1 MAPTG
6 CAYPATARREHT
18 PAVLIFCTILLAA
31 LVGSSCGYV
40 GEPLPPALHIPQRVA
55 DLSAIERG
63 AQIHV
68 QFTLPTHTTE
78 SLDIRTPVRIELRVG
93 TAGQPFDLPS
103 WQAGAKAFTDIPAD
117 QSPVKYD
124 LPAAEWIGKDVVLA
138 VRVFGA
144 NGRTAGWSNLF
155 TLSVVPP
162 LTAPEHLQA
171 ADVREGVRLT
181 WQAEAPRYRIYR
193 RVGEEPKAQAIG
205 ETEQPEYTDNT
216 TDYGTPYH
224 YSVEGFRIGGDIHLL
239 TDLPAEVTIT
249 THDTY
254 APPVPAGL
262 AAVPSVGS
270 IELIWERS
278 PASDLAG
285 YRVYRAQ
292 AEGRFDKLADTREAP
307 SYSDRAVESGKTY
320 RYVVTAFDKLGN
332 ESEKSAPVA
341 VMAQ

>member
-1 MAPTG
+1 MC
-6 CAYPATARREHT
+6 CALLI
-18 PAVLIFCTILLAA
+18 AVILW
-31 LVGSSCGYV
+31 SSCGYV

-55 DLSAIERG
+55 DLSANERS
-63 AQIHV
+63 ARIHV
-68 QFTLPTHTTE
+68 RFRLPTHTTE

-93 TAGQPFDLPS
+93 WAGQPFDRAA
-103 WQAGAKAFTDIPAD
+103 WEAGAKSFADIPAD

-138 VRVFGA
+138 VRIFGA

-162 LTAPEHLQA
+162 LAAPGHLQA

-181 WQAEAPRYRIYR
+181 WQGDAPRYRIYR
-193 RVGEEPKAQAIG
+193 RAGEEPNAKPIG
-205 ETEQPEYTDNT
+205 ETERPEYNDHA

-224 YSVEGFRIGGDIHLL
+224 YSVEGFRTGGDIHLL
-239 TDLPAEVTIT
+239 SDLPAEVTIT

-254 APPVPAGL
+254 APPAPAGL
-262 AAVPSVGS
+262 AAVPSIGS
-270 IELIWERS
+270 IELMWDRS
-278 PASDLAG
+278 TASDLAG
-285 YRVYRAQ
+285 YRVYRAHG
-292 AEGRFDKLADTREAP
+292 EGPFAKLADTREAP

-320 RYVVTAFDKLGN
+320 RYVITAFDKLGN

-341 VMAQ
+341 VIAQ